1 MRISYDAKNRV
12 AIGNFSRGGKNWTK
26 VEANDHDFGAEYI
39 TPFGLFLPEFKETSL
54 YFTESKVTADFIVDV
69 VIDYWTANKERFSH
83 IHTLVLNSD
92 NGPECHSRRTQFI
105 KRICDFAIANDILVK
120 LVYYP
125 PYHSK
130 YNPVERVWGG
140 LEQHWNGDILD
151 CRETVLNF
159 AKTFI
164 WAGKKA
170 TVKLCEG
177 VYENGKKL
185 SDKAMK
191 LHEKAIDRLDAT
203 IGKWF
208 VTINPRKAKKVLY
221 YD

>member
-1 MRISYDAKNRV
+1 
-12 AIGNFSRGGKNWTK
+12 
-26 VEANDHDFGAEYI
+26 
-39 TPFGLFLPEFKETSL
+39 LPEFKETSL
-54 YFTESKVTADFIVDV
+54 YFTESKVTADFIVDIL
-69 VIDYWTANKERFSH
+69 IDYWSSNKERFNH
-83 IHTLVLNSD
+83 IDTLVLNAD

-105 KRICDFAIANDILVK
+105 KRICDFAITNDIVVK

-159 AKTFI
+159 AKTFV

-170 TVKLCEG
+170 IIKLCQG

-185 SDKAMK
+185 SAKAMK

-208 VTINPRKAKKVLY
+208 VTIDPKKAKKVLY
-221 YD
+221 SG